1 MKNEVQYPMTSQSDL
16 ALKEKIGVYDVR
28 TSNQFRLCENIW
40 YSYYTDNVSYNR
52 YSQTVHI
59 RFSLFEDVP
68 KGNVCLCDTVINE
81 YKVGTPE
88 FDKLIRIIKKDNL
101 LPCGLAELRVKDFV
115 SEGKCKVLLGDN
127 YPIIDLDNME
137 KTLSIF

>member
-16 ALKEKIGVYDVR
+16 ALQEKIGVYDFR
-28 TSNQFRLCENIW
+28 TSNQFRLCENKW

-59 RFSLFEDVP
+59 RFSLFEDTP

-81 YKVGTPE
+81 YNVGTPE
-88 FDKLIRIIKKDNL
+88 FDKLIRIIKKDDL
-101 LPCGLAELRVKDFV
+101 LPCGLAELSVKDFV
-115 SEGKCKVLLGDN
+115 SEGKCKVLLDGN

-137 KTLSIF
+137 KTLSIL